1 MAHNARQIKSQRHPA
16 NRKTGRRGGRKTPE
30 ALARLHSARVAHRS
44 AGLRCRVPGVVSG
57 PIRGYAPP
65 RTHGCWCS
73 SWKLMADDS
82 WRIWRKGRW
91 LRPKSGEVRMTERE
105 EL

>member
-1 MAHNARQIKSQRHPA
+1 MKIPSHRNCTYILPGKSF
-16 NRKTGRRGGRKTPE
+16 
-30 ALARLHSARVAHRS
+30 
-44 AGLRCRVPGVVSG
+44 AGSPFKWMQE
-57 PIRGYAPP
+57 